1 MNNKKHIKNG
11 PPGMNVPDKANNFT
25 SAMKRLFNELKSFRI
40 LIFFAF
46 IVAILSAILSIITP
60 SRLSDLTDNIQSGL
74 VINTTNMKTITEKI
88 KSGIN
93 DNIVIDEKTI
103 TVEEQIEFAKI
114 LSTLNENSTAN
125 DLYKKID
132 EMPTPI
138 QELIKPNM
146 NINKRELLLK

>member
-93 DNIVIDEKTI
+93 DNIVIDGKH
-103 TVEEQIEFAKI
+103 
-114 LSTLNENSTAN
+114 
-125 DLYKKID
+125 
-132 EMPTPI
+132 
-138 QELIKPNM
+138 
-146 NINKRELLLK
+146 